1 MSNNENE
8 SKNIFDE
15 NNQNSLNNEN
25 DKNNQISK
33 DSSDLLKQI
42 EELKQKLT
50 QIEKEKDEYL
60 SGWQR
65 ARADLSNYKKDE
77 MLRFGEFSK
86 YAIEKLVLDLIPVI
100 DSFDLGI
107 AAMEKN
113 GPVDKGIYMIKAK
126 LEDVLKDYGLKKIN
140 VEINKPLNPEI
151 AEPIIEVESDKEPG
165 LVLEEVEAGYKLH
178 DKIIRPARVK
188 VSKQKNI

>member
-25 DKNNQISK
+25 DRNDQISK
-33 DSSDLLKQI
+33 DDSDLLKQI